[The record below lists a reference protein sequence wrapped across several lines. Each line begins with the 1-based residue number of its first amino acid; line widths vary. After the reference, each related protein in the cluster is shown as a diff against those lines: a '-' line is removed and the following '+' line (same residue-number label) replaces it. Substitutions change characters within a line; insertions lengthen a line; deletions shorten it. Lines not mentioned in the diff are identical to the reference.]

1 MTPHVL
7 QKKDFWAGVLYITLG
22 AAAFWIG
29 RDYPMGTAGR
39 MGAGYFP
46 AVLSVILMLIGLLSA
61 ARAFTR
67 EGEVVGTIAWKPLAL
82 VVGSTAL
89 FGLLLPATG
98 LVIALAALIL
108 GSAAA
113 SQHFR
118 LDLKAASGL
127 IILVA
132 FCALVFVKALG
143 VPLPLLGSWFGE

>member
-1 MTPHVL
+1 MPHVL
-7 QKKDFWAGVLYITLG
+7 QKKDFWAGMLYVAFG

-46 AVLSVILMLIGLLSA
+46 AVLSVILVLIGLLSA
-61 ARAFTR
+61 ARAFAQ

-89 FGLLLPATG
+89 FGLLLPTVG
-98 LVIALAALIL
+98 LVIALTVLIL
-108 GSAAA
+108 TSAFA

-118 LDLKAASGL
+118 FDPKAAVGL

-132 FCALVFVKALG
+132 FCTLVFVKALG
-143 VPLPLLGSWFGE
+143 VPMPLVGSWLGE

>member
-1 MTPHVL
+1 MSHVL
-7 QKKDFWAGVLYITLG
+7 QKKDFWAGVLYIAFG

-46 AVLSVILMLIGLLSA
+46 TILSIILMLIGLFSS
-61 ARAFTR
+61 ARAFTQ
-67 EGEVVGTIAWKPLAL
+67 EGVAVGTIALKPLVL

-89 FGLLLPATG
+89 FGFLLPTAG
-98 LVIALAALIL
+98 LVIALIVLIMT
-108 GSAAA
+108 SAVA

-118 LDLKAASGL
+118 FDPKAAAGL
-127 IILVA
+127 VLLVA

-143 VPLPLLGSWFGE
+143 VPMPLIGSWFGE

>member
-1 MTPHVL
+1 MSHVL
-7 QKKDFWAGVLYITLG
+7 QKKDFWAGVLYIAFG

-46 AVLSVILMLIGLLSA
+46 TVLSVILMLIGLLSA
-61 ARAFTR
+61 ARAFAR
-67 EGEVVGTIAWKPLAL
+67 EGEAIGTIAWKPLAL

-89 FGLLLPATG
+89 FGFLLPRAG
-98 LVIALAALIL
+98 LVIALIVLIL
-108 GSAAA
+108 ASAVA

-118 LDLKAASGL
+118 FDPKAAGGL
-127 IILVA
+127 VLLVT

-143 VPLPLLGSWFGE
+143 VPMPLVGSWFGE